1 MHVKLVSISIPA
13 VYLDRLIAD
22 PQTLLACKQFRLR
35 SFRLERLPSVFQVR
49 RPVHHQPGRVDIR
62 QHICQLR
69 LYHLKIGE
77 RFAERGSVLAISDS
91 LVKRGSGD
99 SRADST
105 DGYSPPIE
113 HLLCIL
119 EALPLG
125 PDQALFGS
133 VGVLKD
139 HLRCDRS
146 SVAKLLDML
155 ARLCELCIH
164 EKRRGTFRSLG
175 EEEVE
180 ITVATVSREHLC
192 TINEPLPT
200 FKTRG
205 RLQVPRVGA
214 GPWLCQGEAGE
225 LLAANH
231 LGKIFLLL
239 AGVTELAHTFATG
252 AMDCE

>member
-77 RFAERGSVLAISDS
+77 WFAERCAVLAISDR

-125 PDQALFGS
+125 PDQAFFRS

-139 HLRCDRS
+139 DFCCDRPP
-146 SVAKLLDML
+146 VAELLDVFTGFG
-155 ARLCELCIH
+155 ELCIH
-164 EKRRGTFRSLG
+164 KKRRGTFRSLG

-180 ITVATVSREHLC
+180 VAVATVGSEHLR

-214 GPWLCQGEAGE
+214 GPWLG
-225 LLAANH
+225 
-231 LGKIFLLL
+231 
-239 AGVTELAHTFATG
+239 
-252 AMDCE
+252 